1 MTKTATATIANYS
14 ASQEAIIR
22 AFVGTGP
29 EGKLTLEDAATI
41 AAMPEMAAP
50 ADKPTRTAKSIV
62 AKINR
67 MGLAYAKKEPA
78 RKDGSK
84 VETKAKLVAEI
95 ASLTSLSFEAL
106 DNAARGDLVKLRDFA
121 KTLAA

>member
-1 MTKTATATIANYS
+1 MTKATTVSTNYTP
-14 ASQEAIIR
+14 AQVAIIR

-29 EGKLTLEDAATI
+29 DGKLTHDDAATI

-50 ADKPTRTAKSIV
+50 ADKPARTAKSII

-67 MGLAYAKKEPA
+67 EGLPYAKKEPA

-95 ASLTSLSFEAL
+95 AAGANLTFEAL
-106 DNAARGDLVKLRDFA
+106 ENAGRSDLVKLRDFIA
-121 KTLAA
+121 SLAA